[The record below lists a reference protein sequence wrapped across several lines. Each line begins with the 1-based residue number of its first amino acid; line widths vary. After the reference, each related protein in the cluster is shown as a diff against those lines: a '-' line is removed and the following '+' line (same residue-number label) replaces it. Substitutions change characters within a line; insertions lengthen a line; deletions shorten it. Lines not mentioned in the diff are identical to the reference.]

1 MQRVEK
7 HLWPTVIICNYVN
20 TSTRNQPK
28 NVHTHL
34 ETDPELRQGIW
45 WPFFPQAIQI
55 FLLKARQYIHIRVI
69 FSFIYSKTF
78 NWCRVNLDK
87 KVLNILRNLRRQIWN
102 QKQFYSNSKKNT
114 GVLFASYSFQWL
126 FILFYSS
133 YLFFSINLTNIY
145 CTN

>member
-1 MQRVEK
+1 MERVEK

-28 NVHTHL
+28 KVHTHL
-34 ETDPELRQGIW
+34 ETDPELRQGIR

-55 FLLKARQYIHIRVI
+55 FLLKARQYIHI
-69 FSFIYSKTF
+69 SFIYSKTF
-78 NWCRVNLDK
+78 SWCRVNLDK
-87 KVLNILRNLRRQIWN
+87 KVLNMLRNSRRQIWN

-114 GVLFASYSFQWL
+114 GVPFASYSFQWL
-126 FILFYSS
+126 FILFYSI
-133 YLFFSINLTNIY
+133 YLFFSINLTNIH